1 MEQVLEQEL
10 VEKVNEKVVKREE
23 GLTPQPQRDLLERY
37 FAEKILSL
45 KHGLDEVYEVKAN
58 ENGEIL
64 TQLQSLQAYW
74 NIVRTEVGEIVDLF
88 GSVNPATMNPNHRR
102 IMKITKHYLPILD
115 TLDLIKEKSK
125 DSDKCCEFA
134 STSIKYLSTIHACLN
149 NNEKQITDKN
159 KNELVN
165 RFMEILPY
173 ASKQKEKRTRKKD
186 TLVRQEGE

>member
-1 MEQVLEQEL
+1 MELIEQEI
-10 VEKVNEKVVKREE
+10 VEKIEEKVAKKEE
-23 GLTPQPQRDLLERY
+23 GFTPQPQRDLLERY

-45 KHGLDEVYEVKAN
+45 KHGLDEVYVPKESGD
-58 ENGEIL
+58 GEIL

-134 STSIKYLSTIHACLN
+134 KTSIKYLSTIHACLN
-149 NNEKQITDKN
+149 NNEKQITEKN

-165 RFMEILPY
+165 RFMEIMPY
-173 ASKQKEKRTRKKD
+173 ATQQKEKRTRKKD
-186 TLVRQEGE
+186 TPVRQEGE